1 MNDTP
6 NSADTQSAAGANS
19 DQPLSAKRVTE
30 LQAIA
35 QGLGIKGA
43 ARMRKTVLI
52 EAIESA
58 RAGNTGAA
66 AAAADSKDKSQ
77 PAAEATQTAP
87 KQAEAEAPKQD
98 DSKQDAAKQS
108 DSKQDAPQRS
118 DAAAEAQPEAES
130 TPKQQTASRRRRV
143 TTQSTQPASKDES
156 AAEAKPE
163 ADATPA
169 KSESGEIT
177 SLDQIQLPSGDS
189 ADDEETKDA
198 SAGQRGRSRSQR
210 GRQQQSDRQQS
221 DRQQSDKA
229 DSDDKS
235 SSPKTLDDIIL
246 PPAREEDEDQGQD
259 SSRGDNQ
266 SGSRKRNRNRN
277 RGKGQQNDDQS
288 QKQDEQQSSR
298 QQQSGRGDDQKPN
311 QNQRQR
317 DRKRNHRDD
326 ADPEVAPDDV
336 LLPIAGIL
344 DVLDNYAFVRTSG
357 YLAGVNDV
365 YVSLGQVKKYGLR
378 KGDAIVGAI
387 RQPREGE
394 HQGGRQKYNAL
405 VRVDTINGEAPD
417 TNRVRPEFDKL
428 TPLYPNERLQLET
441 ESGHAAQRMVD
452 LFAPIGKGTRGLIIA
467 PPKSGKSIMLERIAN
482 AIAQNSPDTHLMLV
496 LVDERPE
503 EVTRLERTI
512 QGEVVASTFD
522 MPAENHTT
530 IAELAIE
537 RAKRLVEL
545 GLDVVMLLDS
555 ITQLCRAY
563 NLTAPASGRIIAGG
577 VDASALYPPKRFFGA
592 ARKVE
597 NGGSLTILATAMVET
612 GSRTD
617 EVILEEFV
625 GTGNMELRLSREI
638 ADKRIFPALDI
649 QQSSTLHEEQLLSP
663 NELEV
668 TWGIR
673 RALHG
678 DAQASLE
685 AVLERIS
692 STSSNEDFLSSVR
705 ANPISPVSAQ

>member
-1 MNDTP
+1 MNETP
-6 NSADTQSAAGANS
+6 EIADAQSASGATLGR
-19 DQPLSAKRVTE
+19 PLGAMRVAD
-30 LQAIA
+30 LQTIA

-43 ARMRKTVLI
+43 ARMRKNILI
-52 EAIESA
+52 EAIEAAQSGKA
-58 RAGNTGAA
+58 PTSTEAA
-66 AAAADSKDKSQ
+66 APDRPQEDVQAVSA
-77 PAAEATQTAP
+77 PAETSSAP
-87 KQAEAEAPKQD
+87 KREA
-98 DSKQDAAKQS
+98 
-108 DSKQDAPQRS
+108 
-118 DAAAEAQPEAES
+118 
-130 TPKQQTASRRRRV
+130 RRRV
-143 TTQSTQPASKDES
+143 TSKPDAPKDENNDEPKADS
-156 AAEAKPE
+156 RGQGSEPAPAVEDLLGEA
-163 ADATPA
+163 
-169 KSESGEIT
+169 
-177 SLDQIQLPSGDS
+177 LDSVSRTGSSKQ
-189 ADDEETKDA
+189 E
-198 SAGQRGRSRSQR
+198 AGQNERGGRGQSQR
-210 GRQQQSDRQQS
+210 GRQQRNAQASEQPGGERKQAQKPAGDPT
-221 DRQQSDKA
+221 
-229 DSDDKS
+229 DKS
-235 SSPKTLDDIIL
+235 GPKTLDDIIL
-246 PPAREEDEDQGQD
+246 PPAREDGEDDDVTNDGGKGEGQ
-259 SSRGDNQ
+259 Q
-266 SGSRKRNRNRN
+266 SGRKRSRNRN
-277 RGKGQQNDDQS
+277 RGKGTQNDEQSQPSQQKEEQQQNNQPARGEE
-288 QKQDEQQSSR
+288 QAAKQNS
-298 QQQSGRGDDQKPN
+298 
-311 QNQRQR
+311 RQR
-317 DRKRNHRDD
+317 DRKRNNRDD
-326 ADPEVAPDDV
+326 ADPEIAPDDV

-387 RQPREGE
+387 RQPRDGE
-394 HQGGRQKYNAL
+394 HHGGRQKYNAL

-417 TNRVRPEFDKL
+417 SNRERLEFDNL
-428 TPLYPNERLQLET
+428 TPLYPSERIELET
-441 ESGHAAQRMVD
+441 ENGHAAQRMID

-512 QGEVVASTFD
+512 HGEVVASTFD

-545 GLDVVMLLDS
+545 GLDVVVLLDS

-563 NLTAPASGRIIAGG
+563 NLTAPASGRILAGG

-617 EVILEEFV
+617 EVILEEFA

-649 QQSSTLHEEQLLSP
+649 QQSSTLHEEQLLSEG
-663 NELEV
+663 ELEV
-668 TWGIR
+668 TWAIR

-692 STSSNEDFLSSVR
+692 STSSNDAFLASVR
-705 ANPISPVSAQ
+705 ANPISTVNAQ